1 MWQPLVACMIGLM
14 FAIHHLGAAL
24 TSLSSDTPMGNGDTL
39 VFEACA
45 SLVYLALTAW
55 CFPCNWQTLR
65 ASPPDGLLAW
75 VPFELLSRP
84 VPRLHLL
91 SGVGPLVSSAL
102 ASGKSSGFVLGEET
116 VSMIVGCVCFSVACY
131 RLDIAVMAVTSG
143 GNHSTEEVEAQRPE
157 GQSLLLSWGGWMC
170 QTALVLYVLFQLARP
185 QLAASGAKVRRLSDQ
200 ASAAA
205 QAAVPQRI
213 AAPASHLRLP
223 AAPVAAAAA
232 GDGLPAAAGLV
243 GLLVACYRLGLALR
257 ELAGSGLETEA
268 ARSKCLVCVA
278 ALCLLMQHL
287 YPARVPR
294 KHELSTGVYQ

>member
-1 MWQPLVACMIGLM
+1 MWQPLVACLVGLM

-24 TSLSSDTPMGNGDTL
+24 TSLNSDTPTGSGETL

-65 ASPPDGLLAW
+65 SGSRDGFMAW
-75 VPFELLSRP
+75 LPLEMPSLSVPKVR
-84 VPRLHLL
+84 VL
-91 SGVGPLVSSAL
+91 SGVGPLVSSWQKT
-102 ASGKSSGFVLGEET
+102 SGVFLGEET

-131 RLDIAVMAVTSG
+131 RLDIAVMAVTSADER
-143 GNHSTEEVEAQRPE
+143 STEESEVQRPE
-157 GQSLLLSWGGWMC
+157 GQSLLLSCGGWMC
-170 QTALVLYVLFQLARP
+170 KTALVLYVLFQLARP
-185 QLAASGAKVRRLSDQ
+185 QLAASGAKVKRLSDQ

-205 QAAVPQRI
+205 QTSVPQRA
-213 AAPASHLRLP
+213 AAPAAGPRMPP
-223 AAPVAAAAA
+223 AGP

-257 ELAGSGLETEA
+257 ELAGSGVETEA
-268 ARSKCLVCVA
+268 ARSKCLVGVA

-287 YPARVPR
+287 YPLKAPR
-294 KHELSTGVYQ
+294 EKQHAMGVYQ